1 MLEGEQ
7 LRPLPA
13 NWTQLLAD
21 EVDRQEDVK
30 ELINR
35 VEPRQQK
42 LMLGRMV
49 SVYFQ
54 TLAFG
59 LCG

>member
-21 EVDRQEDVK
+21 EVERLADVK

-35 VEPRQQK
+35 LDPHQQK

-49 SVYFQ
+49 FE
-54 TLAFG
+54 
-59 LCG
+59 